1 MQCIWYKTTMYL
13 YKHLITMN
21 EGMVSKKLMTFIS
34 DFFENPVFF
43 GLFYLSV
50 FFHIFQFFFPVSM

>member
-1 MQCIWYKTTMYL
+1 MYL
-13 YKHLITMN
+13 CKHLITMN

-43 GLFYLSV
+43 LFVLPFCVFPYFSV
-50 FFHIFQFFFPVSM
+50 FLSSEHVIFM